1 MGFKD
6 LFNQA
11 KQKVKETIDKGN
23 SEIKKYSATV
33 KMSIYS
39 KPVLGTFVSKK
50 VFQGENTLEI
60 AVEDFKNDDIVLETI
75 FKLSDDETV
84 YVITEIEKEEHIKE
98 LVVDNKAFT
107 YPCYTVKYRPLN
119 DVFTEETMA
128 MPYQELTEVQHDL
141 LAKIQKEIEGRS
153 LAAPEKKEAITKLWQ
168 YFTECISYKL
178 KDYFV
183 TDTFVK
189 IADDYVT
196 DFSSYLLK
204 LFA

>member
-6 LFNQA
+6 LLNQA

-23 SEIKKYSATV
+23 SEIKKYSATI

-39 KPVLGTFVSKK
+39 KPILGSFVSKK
-50 VFQGENTLEI
+50 VFQGDNELEI
-60 AVEDFKNDDIVLETI
+60 ATEDFKNDDIVLKTI
-75 FKLSDDETV
+75 FKLGEDETI
-84 YVITEIEKEEHIKE
+84 YVVTEIDTEEHIKE
-98 LVVDNKAFT
+98 LVVEDKTFS

-128 MPYQELTEVQHDL
+128 MPYQELTEVQHEIL
-141 LAKIQKEIEGRS
+141 EKIQKEIEGRS
-153 LAAPEKKEAITKLWQ
+153 LAATEKKEAITKLWQ
-168 YFTECISYKL
+168 YFTECISYQL
-178 KDYFV
+178 KDYYV
-183 TDTFVK
+183 IDTFVK